1 MKITRRQL
9 RRLIAEAYRTGTP
22 YRNPFQQSDSMIARR
37 YPEFADKLATVDGRQ
52 REAFKTGLDLNRPVP
67 DPDSVIQVRRIDDHR
82 NGLTQ
87 SQINDYVDVFF
98 SYDPQAYA
106 GAMSQGG
113 MTLRQIAEEIFD
125 YLLTGPGVGYEV
137 LYDDD
142 GLNARNQE
150 DIEEVIRRYER
161 ALSRPHH
168 RQLGHIS

>member
-1 MKITRRQL
+1 MKITRKQL
-9 RRLIAEAYRTGTP
+9 RRLIAEAYRTGIP
-22 YRNPFQQSDSMIARR
+22 YRSPIHQSDSTIKRQ
-37 YPEFADKLATVDGRQ
+37 YPEYSDKLAAVDPYQ
-52 REAFKTGLDLNRPVP
+52 REMFKSALDPNRPGH
-67 DPDSVIQVRRIDDHR
+67 DITFRGIDDSR
-82 NGLTQ
+82 NDLTQ
-87 SQINDYVDVFF
+87 RQINDLVDEFF

-125 YLLTGPGVGYEV
+125 YLVEGPGVGLEY
-137 LYDDD
+137 LYDDNGD
-142 GLNARNQE
+142 PRNRE

>member
-1 MKITRRQL
+1 MKITRKQL
-9 RRLIAEAYRTGTP
+9 RKLIAEAYRTGIP
-22 YRNPFQQSDSMIARR
+22 YRSPIEQSDAMITRQ
-37 YPEFADKLATVDGRQ
+37 YPQFTDNIASVGPNQ
-52 REAFKTGLDLNRPVP
+52 RKAFKYALDPNRPEP
-67 DPDSVIQVRRIDDHR
+67 DITIRSIDMHSS
-82 NGLTQ
+82 GVTQ
-87 SQINDYVDVFF
+87 NQINDLVDEFF
-98 SYDPQAYA
+98 SYDPQAFA

-113 MTLRQIAEEIFD
+113 MTIRQIAEEIFD

-150 DIEEVIRRYER
+150 DIEEVIRRYEE